1 LGALTRGQRQTGGQ
15 GLFDP
20 RDNLESDFARESLDQ
35 WFRLLFQGK
44 LQSVRFDQFQALTG
58 LNLTGEG
65 GGLAETLPTIQ
76 RWLNRILA
84 LRIALQNAIFDEYLG
99 LIEARVEKAREAG
112 TLDLGVETITAD
124 RISILDRTVI
134 RRDPVS
140 GAETEI
146 LRIETEERYRPLT
159 LECAHWLLADPE
171 ARRLINPRSGKAA
184 ICRPTFSLTDE
195 EGRTVRRYELVRPTR
210 TERHRQDLFAE
221 THWTEANRAS
231 FDEAWQAECDAMA
244 TQTRTQII
252 YLVTGLLLPVWGKLP
267 DDHVQVWRLTSDDG
281 QSLLGRLI
289 AAPVVERIASAFGIA
304 AHVQIDLGVRV
315 EHVRTSGEIMPIGS
329 LRLKRALV
337 AGDHRL
343 ELLDWEPEALP
354 HLKAAGCFTEIIQH
368 RTRLFIP
375 PSRAVEILDGLAG

>member
-1 LGALTRGQRQTGGQ
+1 
-15 GLFDP
+15 
-20 RDNLESDFARESLDQ
+20 
-35 WFRLLFQGK
+35 
-44 LQSVRFDQFQALTG
+44 VRFDQFQLLTG
-58 LNLTGEG
+58 LNLAGEG
-65 GGLAETLPTIQ
+65 GGLTETLPTIQ

-84 LRIALQNAIFDEYLG
+84 LRIDLQNAIFDEYLG

-112 TLDLGVETITAD
+112 TLDLGVETIAAD

-134 RRDPVS
+134 RCDPVS

-159 LECAHWLLADPE
+159 LERAHWLLADPE
-171 ARRLINPRSGKAA
+171 ARGLINPRSGKAA

-221 THWTEANRAS
+221 THWTDADCAN

-244 TQTRTQII
+244 AQTRTQII

-289 AAPVVERIASAFGIA
+289 PAPLVERIASAFGIA
-304 AHVQIDLGVRV
+304 AHVAIDLGARV
-315 EHVRTSGEIMPIGS
+315 EHVHTSGEIMPIGS

-337 AGDHRL
+337 AGDQRL
-343 ELLDWEPEALP
+343 EVLDWKSDALP

-368 RTRLFIP
+368 RTRLFVP
-375 PSRAVEILDGLAG
+375 PSRAVEILGEIAG